1 MQRFGLTRRPIWA
14 ALLAFCSVGLA
25 IVPVKPT
32 LLFGQDRLQPGG
44 ATQPADAATST
55 DPVLVLTVASLNKL
69 IQDVNYLSGVM
80 GQPQAGGMFTIMA
93 GTFTEG
99 LDTSRPIGVL
109 VPMVDGSPEPI
120 GVLPTAD
127 VELMLK
133 RLEAQTGAAD
143 KLDDG
148 TFVVAAGTSLVYIRQ
163 VGEWAVIAR
172 NRELIDLVPADPT
185 TLMEGLGDNYDLGLR
200 LNIQEIPIA
209 LRELLVDQLSQGFEQ
224 AMARQEGGDDQ
235 VAELSKGQLEQINK
249 LIREADQLMFGLN
262 INPIKRVINIDT
274 EFTAAPGTS
283 LARMYAGQSAI
294 PSKFSAVLKGDPALR
309 YHAAASVS
317 PEVIEA
323 SEASM
328 ESVLASLRKALDDQ
342 DSIGDDVKVEV
353 EELLAG
359 LVDLTKKTMLEGKFD
374 IGMMAMA
381 GDNMLRV
388 VGGAFVHDGDEVAAW
403 VKKLADKLSQIP
415 DAPEFRFDES
425 TYSDVTMHSVVIDI
439 PGNQAEARRLF
450 GPKAIVRLG
459 TAPQAVYFA
468 LGEGSEE
475 AMKRLIDS
483 AGSDSGEV
491 ADRPL
496 GQMRIKLL
504 PVLRFAQSVKA
515 NDSVAAVIDSVALG
529 GDNDYFSITATAI
542 DNGQASNVEIGEGI
556 IKALGAVLR
565 EVQNAQMQQMQ
576 RGGGQ
581 F

>member
-1 MQRFGLTRRPIWA
+1 MQRFGLIRRPTWA
-14 ALLAFCSVGLA
+14 ALLAICSVGLA
-25 IVPVKPT
+25 ILPVNST
-32 LLFGQDRLQPGG
+32 VSFGQDRAQPGK
-44 ATQPADAATST
+44 ATQPADAANST
-55 DPVLVLTVASLNKL
+55 DPVLVVTVASLNKL

-80 GQPQAGGMFTIMA
+80 GQPQAGGMFGMMA
-93 GTFTEG
+93 GSFTQG

-120 GVLPTAD
+120 GVLPTSD

-133 RLEAQTGAAD
+133 RLEAQTGPAD

-148 TFVVAAGTSLVYIRQ
+148 TFVVAAGPSLVYIRQ
-163 VGEWAVIAR
+163 VGNWAVIAR

-185 TLMEGLGDNYDLGLR
+185 SLMEGLGDKYDLGLR
-200 LNIQEIPIA
+200 LNIQEIPA
-209 LRELLVDQLSQGFEQ
+209 GLRELLVDQLSQGFEQ
-224 AMARQEGGDDQ
+224 AMARQEGGDAQ
-235 VAELSKGQLEQINK
+235 VADLSKAQLEQINK

-262 INPIKRVINIDT
+262 INPTKRVINIDT
-274 EFTAAPGTS
+274 EFTAAAGTS
-283 LARMYAGQSAI
+283 LARMYAGQKPI

-317 PEVIEA
+317 PEVVEA
-323 SEASM
+323 SESSM
-328 ESVLASLRKALDDQ
+328 EAVLASVRQALDNQ
-342 DSIGDDVKVEV
+342 ENLGDDVKDEV

-359 LVDLTKKTMLEGKFD
+359 LVDLAKKTMLEGKFD
-374 IGMMAMA
+374 VGVMAMA

-388 VGGAFVHDGDEVAAW
+388 VGGAFVHDGDEVADW
-403 VKKLADKLSQIP
+403 VKKLAGKLKQVP

-425 TYSDVTMHSVVIDI
+425 TYGGVTMHSVVIDI
-439 PGNQAEARRLF
+439 PAKQAEVRRLF
-450 GPKAIVRLG
+450 GPKAVVRLG

-468 LGEGSEE
+468 LGEGSED

-483 AGSDSGEV
+483 AGLDTGEV

-496 GQMRIKLL
+496 GQLRIKLL
-504 PVLRFAQSVKA
+504 PMLRLAQSVKA
-515 NDSVAAVIDSVALG
+515 NDSVAAVIDAVALG
-529 GDNDYFSITATAI
+529 GDNDYVSATSTSIE
-542 DNGQASNVEIGEGI
+542 NGQASTLEIGEGV